1 MDNSQTRRNR
11 RRTKWSSKSWKT
23 VLIII
28 SAILTFIGPTYI
40 VYLLV
45 NTLEISYGISMAAG
59 FALFMAGFGLIGY
72 MIKKKMIR

>member
-1 MDNSQTRRNR
+1 MGNAQNRGKR
-11 RRTKWSSKSWKT
+11 RRVDWNARSGKT
-23 VLIII
+23 VLIIL

-45 NTLEISYGISMAAG
+45 NTLKISYVISMVVG
-59 FALFMAGFGLIGY
+59 FVLFMVGFGLISY